1 MFGRRAPRSGL
12 PLPSGSGRARTAR
25 GPGRVRF
32 ARLVWLSAITP
43 VLVGTIGVSLVHT
56 PVLPRP
62 HSRPDVRITQDTSE
76 RPDIVLIL
84 TDDQRF
90 DSLWAMPNVQSLLVD
105 HGMTFSNA
113 FVVNSLCC
121 PSRSSILT
129 GNYSHTTGVY
139 ANAGAHGGFGAF
151 HDRSTIATWLHDD
164 GYDTGLVGKYLNAYP
179 GKYVPPGW
187 DHWNAFVMQPPRGNY
202 YYNYALTSGTRIR
215 EYGDKPEDYSTGV
228 LANRAVRF
236 IHSAKGPMFLYFAPW
251 APHGSPVPPPGAQGA
266 FGQVAP
272 FRPPNFNEA
281 NASDKPRYIRGLRRL
296 DEQKITD
303 LDAFRRAQYQTLQGV
318 DRAVG
323 RIVAALRATGR
334 LDHTM
339 IAFMSDNG
347 LAWGEHRW
355 QNKQTPY
362 EESIRVP
369 LVISYPP
376 LTGTPKTAPQMALN
390 IDLAPTFARLAGVT
404 PPGHDGRSLLPLLE
418 GRPQG
423 WRSSF
428 LIEHAQVPS
437 QLKVPSYCA
446 IRTTHSLYV
455 VYTTGEREYY
465 DLITDPYELTNLAGD
480 PSSAGAIAA
489 LAPRLHRLC
498 DPAPPGMPRP

>member
-1 MFGRRAPRSGL
+1 M
-12 PLPSGSGRARTAR
+12 
-25 GPGRVRF
+25 
-32 ARLVWLSAITP
+32 SAVTP
-43 VLVGTIGVSLVHT
+43 VLVATIGVSLAHT
-56 PVLPRP
+56 VERPRTRPV
-62 HSRPDVRITQDTSE
+62 VRIRQDTSG
-76 RPDIVLIL
+76 RADIVLIL

-90 DSLWAMPNVQSLLVD
+90 DSLWSMPNVQSLLVD
-105 HGMTFSNA
+105 HGVTFSNA

-139 ANAGAHGGFGAF
+139 ANSGAHGGFGAF
-151 HDRSTIATWLHDD
+151 HDRSTIATWLHDG

-179 GKYVPPGW
+179 GGYVPPGW
-187 DHWNAFVMQPPRGNY
+187 DRWNAFVMEPPRGGY
-202 YYNYALTSGTRIR
+202 YYDYTLTSGTRTR
-215 EYGDKPEDYSTGV
+215 DYGDNPEDYSTGV

-236 IHSAKGPMFLYFAPW
+236 IDSAKGPMFLYFAPW
-251 APHGSPVPPPGAQGA
+251 APHGPPVAPPGAQGE
-266 FGQVAP
+266 FGKVAP

-281 NASDKPRYIRGLRRL
+281 DVSDKPRYIRDLRPL
-296 DEQKITD
+296 DEQRIAD
-303 LDAFRRAQYQTLQGV
+303 LDAFGRGQYQALRGV

-355 QNKQTPY
+355 QNKQAPY

-376 LTGTPKTAPQMALN
+376 LTSTPTTVPQMALN

-404 PPGHDGRSLLPLLE
+404 PDSPDGRSLLPLLR

-428 LIEHAQVPS
+428 LVEHAEVPS
-437 QLKVPSYCA
+437 RLTVPSYCA
-446 IRTTHSLYV
+446 VRTTHSVYV

-465 DLITDPYELTNLAGD
+465 DLDTDPYELNNLAGD
-480 PSSAGAIAA
+480 PSSAEAIAA
-489 LAPRLHRLC
+489 LAPRLHQLC
-498 DPAPPGMPRP
+498 DPAPLGMTRP